1 MKKVFLLS
9 LIITLLLT
17 VSCKH
22 TVKEYYPNGTLRSV
36 VEYKGKVQDGL
47 AVYYDASGVKNM
59 EVTMVKGK
67 KEGRLRTFF
76 FNGNLETEEFYHNDL
91 LNGMQTIYNLDGL
104 KLTEIEFKDGVMN
117 GSYKEWHERDIL
129 KCVGQY
135 ADGLWDGHWEYYD
148 FRGFLIAEGNYEK
161 GNGDQLNY
169 KDTGVLY
176 KKTHYENGTK
186 NGEEFYYDSQGNV
199 TNTIVY
205 KDDRMVSLNGE
216 IINNDQ

>member
-1 MKKVFLLS
+1 MKKNFLLS
-9 LIITLLLT
+9 LAILFLA
-17 VSCKH
+17 VSCRH
-22 TVKEYYPNGTLRSV
+22 TVKEYYPNGEIRSV
-36 VEYKGKVQDGL
+36 IECKGKVQDGL
-47 AVYYDASGVKNM
+47 AVYYDASGVKTL
-59 EVTMVKGK
+59 EVTMVNGK

-91 LNGMQTIYNLDGL
+91 LNGVQTIYNLDGL

-148 FRGFLIAEGNYEK
+148 FRGFLIAEGNYDK

-169 KDTGVLY
+169 TDTGVLY
-176 KKTHYENGTK
+176 KKTHYENGAK

-199 TNTIVY
+199 TKAIIY